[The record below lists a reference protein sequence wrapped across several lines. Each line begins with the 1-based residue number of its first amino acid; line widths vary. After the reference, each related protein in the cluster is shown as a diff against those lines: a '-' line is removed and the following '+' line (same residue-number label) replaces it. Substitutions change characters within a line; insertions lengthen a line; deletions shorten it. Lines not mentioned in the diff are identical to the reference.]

1 MIDVKTAVKTAIDYV
16 ASLFDPD
23 EILDVRLEEVE
34 RSEDDRF
41 WYVTIGFD
49 WRYRS
54 PLKFAPDVPVP
65 FRKDPSGQREFKRV
79 KIDAQSGEVLSMHI
93 RAV

>member
-1 MIDVKTAVKTAIDYV
+1 MIDVKTAVKTAMDYV

-23 EILDVRLEEVE
+23 EILNVRLEEVD
-34 RSEDDRF
+34 RSEDERY
-41 WYVTIGFD
+41 WHVTISFD

-54 PLKFAPDVPVP
+54 PLEFAPNVP
-65 FRKDPSGQREFKRV
+65 FRKDPRGRREFKSV